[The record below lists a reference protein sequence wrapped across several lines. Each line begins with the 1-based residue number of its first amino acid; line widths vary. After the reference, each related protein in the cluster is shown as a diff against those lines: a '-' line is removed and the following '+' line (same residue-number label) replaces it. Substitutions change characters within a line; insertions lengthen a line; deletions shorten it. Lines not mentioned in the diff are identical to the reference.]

1 MNRRLKALIGTT
13 VFGSMLAA
21 GNNKRGE
28 NRMQKLRYLLSTLLL
43 VTAVF
48 ASAFLSGC
56 SGTDSS
62 SSSTSTRFPGLERP
76 PRLGSSATGP
86 QTHNNAAGVYWK
98 KKLWLFYSTEDSSN
112 NEVHYKTFDGSSM
125 ADGGTKLNNNTDPI
139 YSKALTNPI
148 VVKNIL
154 YVFYTGTNGKLY
166 YTYLDPATSVWHNTK
181 VSDSFLTDAGAR
193 TAAVYNTLRNW
204 VEIYWIPNDKSND
217 IYYSRHSVDKN
228 GYLTGSWT
236 GTVKILSGSA
246 SGSPHLNAVFSQ
258 TGDTTGLTY
267 LAWVNGS
274 RYSNISQIQFDSA
287 GTPKILKTDTINTAL
302 ASGSNDGLSL
312 VDLGED
318 QMVLLNKVPNS
329 KYIGAEYYDK
339 KKGTWSSGAFDV
351 GSSNN
356 WMPTGVVNYEQAA
369 DSSAYPD
376 YKGNKYRY
384 DAVLYLIYGEWVNS
398 LALSSTWKIK
408 SFDHVGYWKPK
419 SYTIMDTSNMMYSAF
434 MPVLGVVDAPPY
446 VMNGADLNADWCISG
461 ADCTKTEFEVAVTN
475 QNVISGDVKGGAYME
490 SGSHSPVTFELS
502 AGLSGAYESGTAY
515 SYTQADEIEETE
527 ESKGFI
533 YYLAP
538 KYVTY
543 QLEWYGLSGTASG
556 NYTYYVTIP
565 DKPVV
570 LKRFFTVAEGADGYE
585 NTAQPFIGISNHY
598 STSDYNRLLT
608 YDYTGTS
615 TDPSKYTGLFSNT
628 QVLTWGG
635 GSPAAP
641 SWQVS
646 SDTSVS
652 KGVYIDLKIGAE
664 FKKLFG
670 VGVEG
675 SFELQTTSSVK
686 KDVTVSM
693 RFTNPEAKV
702 SGDVTQFDIIAY
714 WLKADANA
722 YWIPTDRKGM
732 GDTPFFITY
741 SVNKNTIG
749 RKK

>member
-1 MNRRLKALIGTT
+1 M
-13 VFGSMLAA
+13 
-21 GNNKRGE
+21 
-28 NRMQKLRYLLSTLLL
+28 KLRYVVSSLLF
-43 VTAVF
+43 VTALLAAV
-48 ASAFLSGC
+48 LMQGC
-56 SGTDSS
+56 SGSNSS
-62 SSSTSTRFPGLERP
+62 RGLSGLEHP
-76 PRLGSSATGP
+76 PKLGSSASGP
-86 QTHNNAAGVYWK
+86 QTHNNAVGVFWN
-98 KKLWLFYSTEDSSN
+98 KKLWLFYSTEDSSGD
-112 NEVHYKTFDGSSM
+112 EVHYKTYQQNSDGTYSLH
-125 ADGGTKLNNNTDPI
+125 DGATNYLNNNTQAI
-139 YSKALTNPI
+139 TSKALTNPI

-154 YVFYTGTNGKLY
+154 YLFYTGTNNKLY
-166 YTYLDPATSVWHNTK
+166 YTYLDPANNNTKVWHNSK
-181 VSDSFLTDAGAR
+181 ISDSFLTDAGTR
-193 TAAVYNTLRNW
+193 YAAVYNTLRSW

-228 GYLTGSWT
+228 GHLTGSWT
-236 GTVKILSGSA
+236 SATKILTGSA
-246 SGSPHLNAVFSQ
+246 SGSPHLSAVFSQ
-258 TGDTTGLTY
+258 TGDTTGVTY
-267 LAWVNGS
+267 LAWVNVS
-274 RYSNISQIQFDSA
+274 RYTNISQVQFDSA
-287 GTPKILKTDTINTAL
+287 GTPRILKTDSMYTEL
-302 ASGSNDGLSL
+302 ASDSNDGVSL

-318 QMVLLNKVPNS
+318 QMVILNKVPNS
-329 KYIGAEYYDK
+329 KYIGTEYYNK
-339 KKGTWSSGAFDV
+339 KNGSWSSGASIDV

-356 WMPTGVVNYEQAA
+356 WMPTGVVNYEPAS

-384 DAVLYLIYGEWVNS
+384 DAVLYAVNGEWVNN
-398 LALSSTWKIK
+398 LQLSSTWKLR
-408 SFDHVGYWKPK
+408 SVNHVGYWKPV
-419 SYTIMDTSNMMYSAF
+419 SYTIMDTSNMMYSPY
-434 MPVLGVVDAPPY
+434 MPVLGVIDAPPY

-461 ADCTKTEFEVAVTN
+461 SDCTKTEFEVSVTN
-475 QNVISGDVKGGAYME
+475 QDVISGDVKGGAYME

-515 SYTQADEIEETE
+515 SYTQADELEETA

-543 QLEWYGLSGTASG
+543 QLEWYGLSGNASG
-556 NYTYYVTIP
+556 IYTYYVTIP
-565 DKPVV
+565 DKPPV

-585 NTAQPFIGISNHY
+585 NTTQPFIGIPDHY
-598 STSDYNRLLT
+598 STNDYNRLLT

-615 TDPSKYTGLFSNT
+615 TDPSTYTGLFSNT
-628 QVLTWGG
+628 QIQTWGG
-635 GSPAAP
+635 GSPATP

-652 KGVYIDLKIGAE
+652 QGVYIDLKIGAE
-664 FKKLFG
+664 FKKAFG

-714 WLKADANA
+714 WLKPDSSA

-732 GDTPFFITY
+732 GDAPFFITY